1 MENLITPAMKDEILS
16 ILVANCELN
25 RCLTSALPK
34 PLLDIAKSRNNLQ
47 AIFNQ
52 FCKFGFLSRGVIGSN
67 SISVIVNIEAHDFLS
82 RGGFTAQE
90 EILKANINKLGLE
103 LESLSKELE
112 PKFAEKASTIMT
124 IANNILSVVGVL
136 GR

>member
-1 MENLITPAMKDEILS
+1 MENLITPVMKDELLS
-16 ILVANCELN
+16 LLVANCELN
-25 RCLTSALPK
+25 TYLSSNHPK
-34 PLLDIAKSRNNLQ
+34 PLLDIAGSRNNLQ

-52 FCKFGFLSRGVIGSN
+52 FCRLGLLSKGVVSSN
-67 SISVIVNIEAHDFLS
+67 SISVVVNVEAHDFLS

-124 IANNILSVVGVL
+124 IANNILSVVGFL
-136 GR
+136 ER